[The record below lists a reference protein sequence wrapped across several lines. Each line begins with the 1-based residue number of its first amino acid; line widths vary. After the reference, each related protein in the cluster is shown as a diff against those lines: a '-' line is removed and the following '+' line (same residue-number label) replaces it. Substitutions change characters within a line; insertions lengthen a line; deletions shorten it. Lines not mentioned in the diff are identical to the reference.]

1 MSGHQAKLKAQRTGA
16 ASVPILLA
24 CVCVL
29 ALALVFSACGGGS
42 TTASSQLPTQLSPEQ
57 ILAGVLAVVQGA
69 GAAGSATGAASG
81 EMVVQG
87 EGDILLEPAGSAGP
101 ESFAGEVHVV
111 RGPTTTFSLP
121 ARTSTTQSPTTL
133 APGQVAAWSGGT
145 PGLYGGSR
153 SKAKCDKELQL
164 RFLEQNP
171 AKAAA
176 FCAALNSDPTL
187 RWSGGNKVIPEQ
199 LRAYFAELTPMVL
212 TRDTRVTN
220 HGFRNGYPT
229 PRQSVL
235 QAGQGVLV
243 DRYGVPRVRCECGNP
258 LNPPQPVKTTPKYTG
273 PKWTNFDPTTIII
286 IQQTTVIIDIF
297 VVVDVDTGES
307 FNRPAGSAGEKDTP
321 HEVTTTTSSTTT
333 SSTASTTTTL
343 IIDHP
348 DINGHWAGSY
358 TFTAID
364 VPASAESELEA
375 QGCSV
380 AELKALEGKPLPM
393 TLDLTVDAQGKGTGV
408 LFVDFSS
415 VSADA
420 TSEPQNVSVSYVG
433 NTVTLTTEDGTET
446 KGVVSSKG
454 GGLVIGGTQ
463 TQADQGISITATWQV
478 TQAQ

>member
-321 HEVTTTTSSTTT
+321 HEVTTSTVTPTTVTSTTETPPTTSPPA
-333 SSTASTTTTL
+333 TA
-343 IIDHP
+343 
-348 DINGHWAGSY
+348 
-358 TFTAID
+358 
-364 VPASAESELEA
+364 VPPSPE
-375 QGCSV
+375 
-380 AELKALEGKPLPM
+380 
-393 TLDLTVDAQGKGTGV
+393 DL
-408 LFVDFSS
+408 
-415 VSADA
+415 
-420 TSEPQNVSVSYVG
+420 SYVG
-433 NTVTLTTEDGTET
+433 GFEGVWDTNWEVLTFTRNGTSLHGEYTYQNGRIEATLGADGRTMEGT
-446 KGVVSSKG
+446 WAEAPSYSPPDDGGRVVFSLSADG
-454 GGLVIGGTQ
+454 QAIDGQWWYGNDGSGGTWVG
-463 TQADQGISITATWQV
+463 TRKK
-478 TQAQ
+478 

>member
-321 HEVTTTTSSTTT
+321 HEVTTSTVTPTTVTSTTETPPTTSPPA
-333 SSTASTTTTL
+333 TA
-343 IIDHP
+343 
-348 DINGHWAGSY
+348 
-358 TFTAID
+358 
-364 VPASAESELEA
+364 VPPSPE
-375 QGCSV
+375 
-380 AELKALEGKPLPM
+380 
-393 TLDLTVDAQGKGTGV
+393 DL
-408 LFVDFSS
+408 
-415 VSADA
+415 
-420 TSEPQNVSVSYVG
+420 SYVG
-433 NTVTLTTEDGTET
+433 GFEGVWDTNWEVLTFTRNGTSLHGEYTYQNGRIEATLGADGRTMEGT
-446 KGVVSSKG
+446 WAEAPSYSPPDD
-454 GGLVIGGTQ
+454 GGTVVFSLSADG
-463 TQADQGISITATWQV
+463 QAIDGQWWYGNDGSGGTWV
-478 TQAQ
+478 GTRKK

>member
-1 MSGHQAKLKAQRTGA
+1 MSGYQAKLKAQRRGA

-42 TTASSQLPTQLSPEQ
+42 TTASSQMPTQLSPEQ

-153 SKAKCDKELQL
+153 NKAKCDKELQL

-258 LNPPQPVKTTPKYTG
+258 LNPPQPVKTAPKYTG

-297 VVVDVDTGES
+297 VVVDVDTGDS
-307 FNRPAGSAGEKDTP
+307 FNRPAGSTGEKDTP
-321 HEVTTTTSSTTT
+321 RGLTTSTVTSTTETSTTETPPTTSSPV
-333 SSTASTTTTL
+333 TAAPPS
-343 IIDHP
+343 P
-348 DINGHWAGSY
+348 DDIAYVGGFEGVWDTNWEVL
-358 TFTAID
+358 TFTRNGTSLHGEYTYQNGRIEATLGADGRTMEGTWAEAPSYSPPDDGGRVVFSLSADGQAID
-364 VPASAESELEA
+364 G
-375 QGCSV
+375 QWW
-380 AELKALEGKPLPM
+380 
-393 TLDLTVDAQGKGTGV
+393 
-408 LFVDFSS
+408 
-415 VSADA
+415 
-420 TSEPQNVSVSYVG
+420 YG
-433 NTVTLTTEDGTET
+433 NDG
-446 KGVVSSKG
+446 S
-454 GGLVIGGTQ
+454 GGTWVG
-463 TQADQGISITATWQV
+463 TRKK
-478 TQAQ
+478 

>member
-24 CVCVL
+24 FVCVL

-42 TTASSQLPTQLSPEQ
+42 TTASSQMPTQLSPEQ

-81 EMVVQG
+81 EMVVQQ
-87 EGDILLEPAGSAGP
+87 EGDILLEPAGTAGP

-153 SKAKCDKELQL
+153 NKAKCDKELQL

-187 RWSGGNKVIPEQ
+187 RWSGGNKVVPDQ

-220 HGFRNGYPT
+220 HGFRERLSHP
-229 PRQSVL
+229 PSVCA
-235 QAGQGVLV
+235 AG
-243 DRYGVPRVRCECGNP
+243 R
-258 LNPPQPVKTTPKYTG
+258 
-273 PKWTNFDPTTIII
+273 
-286 IQQTTVIIDIF
+286 
-297 VVVDVDTGES
+297 S
-307 FNRPAGSAGEKDTP
+307 GSAGRS
-321 HEVTTTTSSTTT
+321 VR
-333 SSTASTTTTL
+333 
-343 IIDHP
+343 
-348 DINGHWAGSY
+348 
-358 TFTAID
+358 
-364 VPASAESELEA
+364 SAPGA
-375 QGCSV
+375 V
-380 AELKALEGKPLPM
+380 
-393 TLDLTVDAQGKGTGV
+393 
-408 LFVDFSS
+408 
-415 VSADA
+415 
-420 TSEPQNVSVSYVG
+420 
-433 NTVTLTTEDGTET
+433 
-446 KGVVSSKG
+446 
-454 GGLVIGGTQ
+454 
-463 TQADQGISITATWQV
+463 
-478 TQAQ
+478 

>member
-1 MSGHQAKLKAQRTGA
+1 
-16 ASVPILLA
+16 
-24 CVCVL
+24 
-29 ALALVFSACGGGS
+29 
-42 TTASSQLPTQLSPEQ
+42 
-57 ILAGVLAVVQGA
+57 
-69 GAAGSATGAASG
+69 
-81 EMVVQG
+81 VVQG

-153 SKAKCDKELQL
+153 NKAKCDKELQL

-187 RWSGGNKVIPEQ
+187 RWSGGNKVVPDQ

-258 LNPPQPVKTTPKYTG
+258 LNPPQPVKTAPKYTG

-297 VVVDVDTGES
+297 VVVDVDTGDS
-307 FNRPAGSAGEKDTP
+307 FNRPAGSTGEKDTP
-321 HEVTTTTSSTTT
+321 RGLTTSTVTSTTETSTTETPPTTSSPV
-333 SSTASTTTTL
+333 TAAPPS
-343 IIDHP
+343 P
-348 DINGHWAGSY
+348 DDIAYVGGFEGVWDTNWEVL
-358 TFTAID
+358 TFTRNGTSLHGEYTYQNGRIEATLGADGRTMEGTWAEAPSYSPPDDGGRVVFSLSADGQAID
-364 VPASAESELEA
+364 G
-375 QGCSV
+375 QWW
-380 AELKALEGKPLPM
+380 
-393 TLDLTVDAQGKGTGV
+393 
-408 LFVDFSS
+408 
-415 VSADA
+415 
-420 TSEPQNVSVSYVG
+420 YG
-433 NTVTLTTEDGTET
+433 NDG
-446 KGVVSSKG
+446 S
-454 GGLVIGGTQ
+454 GGTWVG
-463 TQADQGISITATWQV
+463 TRKK
-478 TQAQ
+478 